1 MPSFVTSKL
10 LISIV
15 FYDHDFLLLYFY
27 YSNFP
32 TKSFPQIPGKFLFL
46 DSSLCPISWIFT
58 GSFSF
63 PTWSGHN
70 ILVKSITFSFLT
82 IQLMLILKD
91 SLFIFYLSITY
102 LIINSHLY
110 YFFSLSGEVLFP
122 EIFQTLDQWRL
133 HLCLRKDRQTG
144 SLCSSSVAMDF
155 SKLSWCPVYL
165 LPLEKSMQLKMMTST
180 GNISFFIWDMS
191 RDPLLFINENVPMG
205 QIGKIHMMLELDLRT
220 ELTCIFLFPSLF
232 IIYRNGLWELDS
244 LNFVAL

>member
-32 TKSFPQIPGKFLFL
+32 IKSLPQIPGKFLFL
-46 DSSLCPISWIFT
+46 DSSICPISWIFT
-58 GSFSF
+58 GSLF
-63 PTWSGHN
+63 PTWSRHN

-110 YFFSLSGEVLFP
+110 YFFNLSGEVLFP
-122 EIFQTLDQWRL
+122 EVFQTLDQRRL
-133 HLCLRKDRQTG
+133 HLCLRKDRQTEVHCVPA
-144 SLCSSSVAMDF
+144 LWQWTSVNFPA
-155 SKLSWCPVYL
+155 SPWEV
-165 LPLEKSMQLKMMTST
+165 
-180 GNISFFIWDMS
+180 NVI
-191 RDPLLFINENVPMG
+191 ENDD
-205 QIGKIHMMLELDLRT
+205 IKWKH
-220 ELTCIFLFPSLF
+220 FLFHLGYEPRSSF
-232 IIYRNGLWELDS
+232 IH
-244 LNFVAL
+244 